1 MALVA
6 LSQAGRKLQQG
17 DREREIGREEED
29 RYSNTALSAP
39 LTPNVIPH
47 HCSGHREDKR
57 LPCREHGTGGGEGD
71 EGGVMKGSCRCV
83 GREMRSESLI
93 SALTATT
100 SFQTWQRKCAAKKK
114 NLSDRKEPE
123 SARIIGKKIA
133 CEMRPKSI
141 RPRNEKTNRQTGN
154 TACLYQL

>member
-17 DREREIGREEED
+17 DRERERGREEED

>member
-17 DREREIGREEED
+17 DRERERVREEED
-29 RYSNTALSAP
+29 RYSNTPLSAP
-39 LTPNVIPH
+39 LAPNVIPH

-57 LPCREHGTGGGEGD
+57 LPCRVHVGGEGD

-83 GREMRSESLI
+83 GREMRSESLT

-114 NLSDRKEPE
+114 KNQSDRKEPE

-141 RPRNEKTNRQTGN
+141 RPRNEKTNRQTGY